1 MITLLFLPIRH
12 EELPIAH
19 DSHITGFAEMV
30 IICSGFEPC
39 TERHVRL
46 VWAHRE
52 PEHLVQGHVRHPHV
66 TLGVYREAMR

>member
-46 VWAHRE
+46 V
-52 PEHLVQGHVRHPHV
+52 
-66 TLGVYREAMR
+66 